1 VPGEL
6 LWSGTGQR
14 LQVQQ
19 QAGSQLCAPL
29 GKDRILVDADQVSLP
44 LMVRNWLPG
53 DRFHPS
59 GMGGQSKKL
68 QDFFTD
74 LKIPIAVRSRI
85 PLVVAPEGILWVVG
99 YRQDERWA
107 STTTTK
113 RCLVFTCEDLA

>member
-1 VPGEL
+1 
-6 LWSGTGQR
+6 
-14 LQVQQ
+14 
-19 QAGSQLCAPL
+19 
-29 GKDRILVDADQVSLP
+29 
-44 LMVRNWLPG
+44 MVRNWLPG
-53 DRFHPS
+53 DRFYPS
-59 GMGGQSKKL
+59 GMGGHSKKL